1 MPVSADIYSLVQ
13 PPPSTLSQLSGLQQV
28 QSQGL
33 QIKQQQLQMQAQQA
47 LDQAYAGAVTKDEN
61 GNPKIDENALFSHLP
76 GHLIPGAMEGLTKI
90 KKNAADLQETQAKV
104 QGLHADLLGN
114 LASTVQAA
122 GNDPQTF
129 IRGLRLAQSQ
139 GIIDGPTATQY
150 AMHAIEGGPDAVKQ
164 ITDQVIAGS
173 AKQRELITAAT
184 AANARMLGANKPT
197 EASLAVSAAGGNAN
211 AQKAIDVLKASK
223 GTAEQDDQRY
233 RNIQASLVQ
242 KQPVPAADLAWARG
256 YEKQKTLGP
265 EASAAAAADRQA
277 TTIAQQTAQ
286 QGRAQAFAEGQA
298 GRKEYTDKVATPY
311 QTALAS
317 AQTMRDTVAAA
328 QSGNK
333 VAANLQNL
341 ETAMS
346 AIRAQGLNRINTT
359 EIGVA
364 ANAGSLWDRIQGRI
378 GALVAGKPVP
388 ADLQKDMLQF
398 ADILEKSA
406 TMKYQKGRSSLQQ
419 VYPGA
424 KLPDESVTPSA
435 PGGAGVNVT
444 APNGKVYRFTSQADA
459 DAAVAKAKAAGLWK

>member
-1 MPVSADIYSLVQ
+1 MPIDASIYSQVQ
-13 PPPSTLSQLSGLQQV
+13 APPSPLSQLSGVQQV

-33 QIKQQQLQMQAQQA
+33 ALQQQRIQMAATQA
-47 LDQAYAGAVTKDEN
+47 LDQAYAGAVKTGPD
-61 GNPKIDENALFSHLP
+61 GTPQIDENALFSHLP

-90 KKNAADLQETQAKV
+90 KQTAATLQETQAKI

-129 IRGLRLAQSQ
+129 VRAVKLAQTQ
-139 GIIDGPTATQY
+139 GTIDGPTATQY
-150 AMHAIEGGPDAVKQ
+150 VMKAIEGGPDAVKQ

-173 AKQRELITAAT
+173 AKQKELITAAT
-184 AANARMLGANKPT
+184 AANARVSSANKPT
-197 EASLAVSAAGGNAN
+197 EPTLAVAAAGGD
-211 AQKAIDVLKASK
+211 AQAAKALEVLKGSK

-233 RNIQASLVQ
+233 RNIQAARQL
-242 KQPVPAADLAWARG
+242 KQPVSPEDAAWAAG

-265 EASAAAAADRQA
+265 EASAAAAAGRQA
-277 TTIAQQTAQ
+277 ETIAQQTAQ

-328 QSGNK
+328 QGGNK

-341 ETAMS
+341 ETAMA

-364 ANAGSLWDRIQGRI
+364 ANAGSLWDRIQGRV

-388 ADLQKDMLQF
+388 ADLQQDMLKF

-406 TMKYQKGRSSLQQ
+406 TMKYQKGRTSLQQ

-424 KLPDESVTPSA
+424 KLPDESVTPA
-435 PGGAGVNVT
+435 GVGAQPMQQAIPGIPGGLAESTDG
-444 APNGKVYRFTSQADA
+444 GKT
-459 DAAVAKAKAAGLWK
+459 WKRIK